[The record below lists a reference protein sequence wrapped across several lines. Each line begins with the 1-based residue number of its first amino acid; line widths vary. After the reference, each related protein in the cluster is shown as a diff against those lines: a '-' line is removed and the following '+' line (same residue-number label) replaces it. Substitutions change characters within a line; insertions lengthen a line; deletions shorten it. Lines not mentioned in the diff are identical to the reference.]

1 MCTLSL
7 VAGNVVCL
15 DSDTESENVSS
26 THYLHRNSHEVE
38 VEVEVEVEEEAEVSN
53 VRKKRKIT
61 GRIPMSEEDKAQERR
76 EKLLSK
82 EAEMLRKIEE
92 KAEKKRQKEEEKKK
106 LQEDNRRKREVCLPH
121 LIIVLD
127 SLHLLT
133 PGILDYWS
141 PTCGSRVEVAT
152 HLLNEKLNV
161 NYYIH
166 RLKA

>member
-1 MCTLSL
+1 MCTLCL

-38 VEVEVEVEEEAEVSN
+38 VAIEVEEEAEVSN
-53 VRKKRKIT
+53 VRKKRKIA

-76 EKLLSK
+76 EKLQSK

-121 LIIVLD
+121 LIIVSN

-133 PGILDYWS
+133 LGILDYWS

-152 HLLNEKLNV
+152 HLLKEKLNV
-161 NYYIH
+161 YFTYIG
-166 RLKA
+166 

>member
-1 MCTLSL
+1 MCTLCL

-38 VEVEVEVEEEAEVSN
+38 VGVEVEEEAGVSN

-76 EKLLSK
+76 EKLQSK

-106 LQEDNRRKREVCLPH
+106 LQEDNRRKREVCLLH
-121 LIIVLD
+121 LIIVVN
-127 SLHLLT
+127 SLHLLKLGT
-133 PGILDYWS
+133 LDY
-141 PTCGSRVEVAT
+141 
-152 HLLNEKLNV
+152 
-161 NYYIH
+161 
-166 RLKA
+166 

>member
-1 MCTLSL
+1 MCTLCL

-38 VEVEVEVEEEAEVSN
+38 VGVEVEEEAGVSN

-76 EKLLSK
+76 EKLQSK

-121 LIIVLD
+121 LIIV
-127 SLHLLT
+127 
-133 PGILDYWS
+133 
-141 PTCGSRVEVAT
+141 
-152 HLLNEKLNV
+152 
-161 NYYIH
+161 
-166 RLKA
+166 